1 MRDAQKGRKSWLERL
16 TSPPETDAAEL
27 VTEPDPAPVREQ
39 PRAPWADQAPMNRPW
54 AEQGAAMEPQ
64 SEHPLFR
71 PSQPPHPSENGQPNQ
86 DPTAEDVNG
95 NGAAAPAEVAEDY
108 APVGDSS
115 WAPPPAEP
123 EQEPAAAPE
132 PFMASVAT
140 AEGATMSAENA
151 DHPTPTIGN
160 QWEGSDRSVT
170 SNIATPEDIARAD
183 TGEQPADTS
192 WQPVDRTPVAEP
204 AGSVDAATMPS
215 LDPEPS
221 EEERIEDERRQRI
234 AELQHRWLVTQAQI
248 LDDPRDAVREAGLL
262 IGDALQFLT
271 TTYSGHRDRIER
283 SWKNDDSM
291 STDELRDTMRRY
303 RALFQHVLS
312 VTRIPGQ

>member
-1 MRDAQKGRKSWLERL
+1 
-16 TSPPETDAAEL
+16 
-27 VTEPDPAPVREQ
+27 
-39 PRAPWADQAPMNRPW
+39 
-54 AEQGAAMEPQ
+54 MEPP

-71 PSQPPHPSENGQPNQ
+71 PSQPPHPNENGQPNQ
-86 DPTAEDVNG
+86 GPAEDVIG
-95 NGAAAPAEVAEDY
+95 NGVVPAEAGEEY

-115 WAPPPAEP
+115 WAPPAEP

-132 PFMASVAT
+132 PMMASVAT
-140 AEGATMSAENA
+140 AEGVSMSAQNV
-151 DHPTPTIGN
+151 DHPTPTIGH

-170 SNIATPEDIARAD
+170 SNIATPEDTARAD
-183 TGEQPADTS
+183 AGEQVADMP
-192 WQPVDRTPVAEP
+192 WQSPDRTVAEP
-204 AGSVDAATMPS
+204 SGSVDPAMPS

-271 TTYSGHRDRIER
+271 TTYSGQRDRIER